1 MPQKA
6 NQEMVLCFRQKPSP
20 GFLKGLQNERKTTN
34 IYIPALQ
41 CANEEAEKKV
51 SDILEQNVKQF
62 SPKSKTVGAGGIEWT
77 VEVRIQERTQFVNQS
92 YAIDGVSSAALVSY
106 NGEYMA

>member
-1 MPQKA
+1 
-6 NQEMVLCFRQKPSP
+6 MVLCFRQKPSP
-20 GFLKGLQNERKTTN
+20 VFLKGLQNERKTTN

-51 SDILEQNVKQF
+51 SDILEQNVKPF
-62 SPKSKTVGAGGIEWT
+62 SQKPKSVGAGGIEWT
-77 VEVRIQERTQFVNQS
+77 VEVRIQERTTQFINQL
-92 YAIDGVSSAALVSY
+92 YAIEGVASATLVSY